1 MYRIPSPTRDSFRPC
16 ALKIRI
22 REIQHIRRN
31 GGIPN
36 TMLLHPRIRNLRIP
50 ITCQVFQHIDIGIG
64 RSKRNILNAFGQIM
78 VRISQRKIS
87 RRNVNRLLF
96 RIEYV
101 FRCTR
106 TCLYR
111 RWDRSLSRRGN
122 RERMIRRHLGTINDI
137 NGTVKDFIHIVN
149 TIMEIII
156 HRNGIQINALKNS
169 KDCHIPRYCSVFI
182 NQLICL
188 FILPIKEI
196 MFRTKWI
203 LRQKLEGRTS
213 WTLHHS
219 TFLLATATIIEK
231 ADSVRIRRPSRT
243 YPPHH
248 HKDEQHKFSNP

>member
-1 MYRIPSPTRDSFRPC
+1 MYRIPCLMRDSFRPC

-122 RERMIRRHLGTINDI
+122 RERMIRRHLGTINNI

-149 TIMEIII
+149 AITKIII
-156 HRNGIQINALKNS
+156 HRNGIQIDVLENS
-169 KDCHIPRYCSVFI
+169 KDFHITRHRSVFI
-182 NQLICL
+182 YDQTCS

-196 MFRTKWI
+196 MLSTEWI
-203 LRQKLEGRTS
+203 LRQKLERRPTR
-213 WTLHHS
+213 TLHHS
-219 TFLLATATIIEK
+219 TFLLTTTTIIDK
-231 ADSVRIRRPSRT
+231 SDSVRIRRPSRT
-243 YPPHH
+243 YPPH
-248 HKDEQHKFSNP
+248 QHNGE